1 MGTDQACRYKNQ
13 LTALVN
19 CTDIKRLP
27 TTACSSQ
34 LSRTTMV
41 QSDNVEVYITRH
53 KDDRRFKEYRVPIT
67 SDKYRADPN
76 EVYIEAVT
84 NERFEVNV
92 RLLRGFDWKGF
103 PNVRI
108 TYDIDRTSYVGFLYK
123 NSSNVAREDRR
134 RDQLGEV
141 DQTIGGRTV
150 VCGLAFGELEIGM
163 LPNCWSSSVGSDSLS
178 QIMELP

>member
-1 MGTDQACRYKNQ
+1 
-13 LTALVN
+13 
-19 CTDIKRLP
+19 
-27 TTACSSQ
+27 
-34 LSRTTMV
+34 MV
-41 QSDNVEVYITRH
+41 RSDNVEVYITRH

-84 NERFEVNV
+84 NERFVVNV

-108 TYDIDRTSYVGFLYK
+108 TYDIDGNSYVGFLYK
-123 NSSNVAREDRR
+123 NPSNVAQEDRR
-134 RDQLGEV
+134 RDQLAEV
-141 DQTIGGRTV
+141 DQNVGGSKV

-163 LPNCWSSSVGSDSLS
+163 LPGCWSSPEASDSQL
-178 QIMELP
+178 QTMELS